1 MTETHA
7 RPQAWDMAVQT
18 RHGLRL
24 AAEDHGDA
32 GAPAVLLLHGGG
44 QTRAAW
50 KGTAR
55 RLAEAGW
62 RAVAVDQRG
71 HGQSAWAP
79 DGDYRIARF
88 AEDLLDIA
96 AAFRHPPVVI
106 GASLGGL
113 AALLGAGMAAEAG
126 ARAPFA
132 GAVLVDVTPRLREE
146 GIEEVLSFMEAD
158 LEHGF
163 GDLDEAA
170 DAVARYLP
178 HRPRPRDLAGL
189 AKNLRRDADGRLRW
203 HWDPAFVNGPLTTNP
218 SLRGEELDTA
228 ATRLTMPTML
238 VRGQLSSIVTP
249 EEAAHFQSLVPHARV
264 VDVSEAGHMVAGDKN
279 DVFTAAILDFLG
291 AAFDPAT
298 V

>member
-1 MTETHA
+1 MSDPETK
-7 RPQAWDMAVQT
+7 PQVWDMTFQT
-18 RHGLRL
+18 SHGLRL

-32 GAPAVLLLHGGG
+32 AAPPVLLLHGGG

-55 RLAEAGW
+55 RLAAAGW
-62 RAVAVDQRG
+62 RAVALDQRG

-88 AEDLLDIA
+88 AEDLLDVA
-96 AAFRHPPVVI
+96 AGFRRPPVAI

-113 AALLGAGMAAEAG
+113 AIMTAAGFAAEAG
-126 ARAPFA
+126 GTPPFA
-132 GAVLVDVTPRLREE
+132 GAVLVDITPRLRAE

-163 GDLDEAA
+163 ADLEAAA

-218 SLRGEELDTA
+218 SLKESRLDA
-228 ATRLTMPTML
+228 AAQCLDVPTLL
-238 VRGQLSSIVTP
+238 VRGQLSNLVTE
-249 EEAAHFQSLVPHARV
+249 EEAAHFQGLVPHARV

-279 DVFTAAILDFLG
+279 DVFTAAILEFLG
-291 AAFDPAT
+291 EAFGPVEA
-298 V
+298 